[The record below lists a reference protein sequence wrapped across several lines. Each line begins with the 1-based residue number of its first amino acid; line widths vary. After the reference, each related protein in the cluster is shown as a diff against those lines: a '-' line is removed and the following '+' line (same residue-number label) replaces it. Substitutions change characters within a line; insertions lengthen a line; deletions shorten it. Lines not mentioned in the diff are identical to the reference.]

1 MLIGLLNYIMS
12 CSVPVSIGE
21 LCDKYTILQIKAE
34 RITDVEKLVKV
45 NNELELLRPIVER
58 FSVSHELLANLKEIN
73 ERLWDIEDSIRK
85 KESLKQFDNEF
96 IEIARTVYVTNDAR
110 FGAKTE
116 INEHY
121 NSHVCEVKSY
131 AEYL

>member
-1 MLIGLLNYIMS
+1 MS

-21 LCDKYTILQIKAE
+21 LCDKYTILQIKSE
-34 RITDVEKLVKV
+34 RITDVEKLAKV
-45 NNELELLRPIVER
+45 NNELELLRPFVEQ
-58 FSVSHELLANLKEIN
+58 FSVSQELLTNLKEIN
-73 ERLWDIEDSIRK
+73 EKLWDIEDSIRK

-110 FGAKTE
+110 FRAKTE

>member
-45 NNELELLRPIVER
+45 NVELELLRPFVEQ
-58 FSVSHELLANLKEIN
+58 FDVSQELLANLKIIN
-73 ERLWDIEDSIRK
+73 ESLWDIEDRIRK

-110 FGAKTE
+110 FVAKSAV
-116 INEHY
+116 NERY
-121 NSHVCEVKSY
+121 NSNICEVKSY

>member
-1 MLIGLLNYIMS
+1 MS

-21 LCDKYTILQIKAE
+21 LCDKYTILQIKSE
-34 RITDVEKLVKV
+34 RITDAEKLVKV

-58 FSVSHELLANLKEIN
+58 FSVSQELLTNLKVIN
-73 ERLWDIEDSIRK
+73 ERLWDIEDSIRR

-110 FGAKTE
+110 FRAKTE
-116 INEHY
+116 VNERY
-121 NSHVCEVKSY
+121 NSCVCEVKSY
-131 AEYL
+131 ADYL